1 MPRPPTA
8 GLLLDDT
15 FVLAWDQSAD
25 SLTFFVLASL
35 LPEHP
40 EFSAP
45 TEGDWTCYRAGLIQF
60 RGVTSVDG
68 LVPQA
73 SIVPTTD
80 ASGSVD
86 YGCIDHL
93 SLVEPGKYR
102 VGGEFGDVLV
112 VAERV
117 LVVLAPAH
125 EHVGEDQA
133 PASEYG
139 ANALAT
145 GDRT

>member
-1 MPRPPTA
+1 M
-8 GLLLDDT
+8 
-15 FVLAWDQSAD
+15 LAWDQSGD
-25 SLTFFVLASL
+25 TLTFFVLASL

-40 EFSAP
+40 DFSPP
-45 TEGDWTCYRAGLIQF
+45 TEGDWNCYRAGLIQF

-73 SIVPTTD
+73 SIVPTID

-93 SLVEPGKYR
+93 SLVGSGKYR
-102 VGGEFGDVLV
+102 VCGEFGDALV

-117 LVVLAPAH
+117 LVVLAPAR
-125 EHVGEDQA
+125 EHAGNDR
-133 PASEYG
+133 
-139 ANALAT
+139 AT
-145 GDRT
+145 HAAESGRS